1 MSHSICYIDEAGCTE
16 PLASSTVVT
25 QPVFLV
31 TALFVEEAQVRQMT
45 DDFTQLKRKY
55 FPGSFA
61 NIRHQL
67 DAMTIELKGI
77 DIKKAL
83 RGDNGPQQQK
93 IHQRFVDDLLKL
105 VKSFDGKI
113 VSKIWVKGVGK
124 KFKGHDVYSMST
136 QDIAMLFEDH
146 LFRRTHKGIIVS
158 DFRSPGNN
166 RIISHSIFTQMYRR
180 KLTGNAYPSLL
191 EAPLF
196 GVSNNHA
203 GLQITDILTSAL
215 LCPMATVTYCSG
227 YVTNIHVAQN
237 DREILKRYKRRVSA
251 LQYTTVMGQKTI
263 RGISVKDA
271 HARRTAHAML
281 V

>member
-16 PLASSTVVT
+16 ALASSTAVT

-31 TALFVEEAQVRQMT
+31 TALFVEEDKVRQMT
-45 DDFTQLKRKY
+45 EDFTQLKRNF
-55 FPGSFA
+55 FPGLFV

-77 DIKKAL
+77 DIKKSL

-93 IHQRFVDDLLKL
+93 IHQRFIDELLEL
-105 VKSFDGKI
+105 VKKFDGKI
-113 VSKIWVKGVGK
+113 VSKIWIKGVGK
-124 KFKGHDVYSMST
+124 RFKGHDVYSMST
-136 QDIAMLFEDH
+136 QDIAMFFEDH
-146 LFRRTHKGIIVS
+146 LFRRQHKGIIVS
-158 DFRSPGNN
+158 DFRTPGNN
-166 RIISHSIFTQMYRR
+166 RIISHSIFTQMYRK

-215 LCPMATVTYCSG
+215 LCPMATFTYCSG
-227 YVTNIHVAQN
+227 FVTNLHVSPQ
-237 DREILKRYKRRVSA
+237 DELILQRYRKRVSA
-251 LQYTTVMGQKTI
+251 LQYVTLVGKKTV
-263 RGISVKDA
+263 RGVSVKDG
-271 HARRTAHAML
+271 HAKKTAHAMFG
-281 V
+281 